1 MKEYEKV
8 KIAALDPTGCNGTV
22 QACLMDPNINQAHY
36 AEVLYYLLVKSL
48 EEKSYLE
55 RVSNNMTNLLKS
67 KGMHSE
73 LNKCLELEGKL

>member
-8 KIAALDPTGCNGTV
+8 KIAALDPTGCNGTIASV
-22 QACLMDPNINQAHY
+22 LLDPNINQAHY
-36 AEVLYYLLVKSL
+36 AEVLYYLLVKTL

-67 KGMHSE
+67 KGMHAE
-73 LNKCLELEGKL
+73 LNKCLELEKK